1 MIQKEMRSMR
11 FAKITLTVLLAS
23 ISATAFPDEASDM
36 EARIKKQMAAPD
48 RHDWDLRRDIPRKP
62 FETFQFL
69 GLREG
74 MVAMDIG
81 AYAGYTTEMLSA
93 AVGQGG
99 TVYMQN
105 TQEVIKEYAEGYYDR
120 TIAERLANNRLP
132 NVKLHVREYDD
143 LGLQDEVDL
152 AFLGNLIHDFYYRDG
167 EENALLFLASIR
179 IALKPG
185 GVLGVMDHVGDSDR
199 PNGKLHRIDPD
210 VARNLLRRAGFKIE
224 AESELFATSKDDHT
238 LMVYDET
245 VYLQT
250 DRFLFRAISPD

>member
-1 MIQKEMRSMR
+1 MR
-11 FAKITLTVLLAS
+11 FGEIALTVLLAS
-23 ISATAFPDEASDM
+23 LSVNAFPDEVSDM
-36 EARIKKQMAAPD
+36 EARIKEQMAAPD

-143 LGLQDEVDL
+143 LGLQDEVDM

-167 EENALLFLASIR
+167 EENALRFLASIR
-179 IALKPG
+179 TALKPG
-185 GVLGVMDHVGDSDR
+185 GVLGVMDHVGDSDQ

-224 AESELFATSKDDHT
+224 AESDLFANSKDDHT